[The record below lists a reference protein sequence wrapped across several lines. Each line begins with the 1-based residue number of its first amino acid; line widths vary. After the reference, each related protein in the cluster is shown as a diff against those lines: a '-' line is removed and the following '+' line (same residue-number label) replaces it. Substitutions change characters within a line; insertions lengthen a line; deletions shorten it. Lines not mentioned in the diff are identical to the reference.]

1 MKAGACDQC
10 VLEMRC
16 CNSGNCWCCDA
27 APDRFPTL
35 LADLTTLLHRRPE
48 LADRGGWVGSRP
60 TLAGV
65 LTEGLRWGL

>member
-1 MKAGACDQC
+1 MSRAGACDAC

-16 CNSGNCWCCDA
+16 CGMCWCC
-27 APDRFPTL
+27 PWPVKFPTL
-35 LADLTTLLHRRPE
+35 LADRRPE

-65 LTEGLRWGL
+65 ITEGLRWGL

>member
-1 MKAGACDQC
+1 MTSLAAD
-10 VLEMRC
+10 
-16 CNSGNCWCCDA
+16 
-27 APDRFPTL
+27 APDRFPNL